1 MKKILILL
9 LAAIGAVTGIKA
21 QGFVGS
27 WELFSSS
34 PAPTKVIETPEYV
47 YTLSGNSLSAID
59 KQTGEI
65 QSLNA
70 LNRLNG
76 NKVSKI
82 WYDAKKKCLL
92 VAHTDYN
99 IDLVYDDGR
108 TINVPDLRDAAITGN
123 KTINDAD
130 FSGNKAYLALGCGFI
145 VVDIDH
151 GAIVKSHIYNVPIY
165 YIAVTKNH
173 VVIAV
178 TEGSSKLKY
187 APLTASLNNFS
198 DFKDVVDANG
208 AQLGSM
214 PTSMFGIYD
223 NAIVFV
229 NKYNVLKFDFSGAV
243 PARSFLRTSS
253 ASIYDE
259 NRATPTSKGYAFAGT
274 DNTVFYANNDGT
286 TSTLGPNTA
295 LNGQLAANWNADQKN
310 LWLADANGTGL
321 YNIDSASYTRSKSRP
336 QGPSGTNTGRI
347 IPLSDGRILLSTLEM
362 HQYQLLYSL
371 AYGKKTYADIF
382 NPSTRTFTPINQ
394 DYLGSSLRSMII
406 IPNDEN
412 KILVSIRG
420 VGFRIIDLA
429 NDSYIEAKS
438 SDVQNL
444 NDTPTGAAVDA
455 NGNLW
460 LVVIR
465 YKPTELIQLVKAP
478 KGSWE
483 TSFDGSKWSVLD
495 MSELKSTHTTRLFLD
510 EAKGNVIVTGGALA
524 VVKMPENSQPLSSST
539 KYSVIDVS
547 RDEDDAST
555 GDPWIFYQPSVDKN
569 GWIWVP
575 HNQGVFVIKDSD
587 RMFEAGYHAMRPKVP
602 RNDGTDLADYLLQ
615 QVQCTKV
622 AVDEN
627 NQKWIGTVGSGLYRV
642 SPNGDMILEHI
653 LSASS
658 QMPSDNIFEVVP
670 SKTSNDVYVG
680 TSEGFSIYHSES
692 SPAADNYENVYTY
705 PNPVT
710 PDYAGYITV
719 VGLMEDSLVK
729 IADASGTIVHEGRSN
744 GGMFVWDGCDTTG
757 RRVRSGVYFV
767 FASQTAEEQS
777 NAAVTKIIVVN

>member
-1 MKKILILL
+1 MKKLLILL
-9 LAAIGAVTGIKA
+9 LAALGAVTGVKA
-21 QGFVGS
+21 QGYVGS

-65 QSLNA
+65 QALNA

-108 TINVPDLRDAAITGN
+108 TINVPDLRDAAITGD

-130 FSGNKAYLALGCGFI
+130 FYGNKAYIALGCGFI

-173 VVIAV
+173 VVVAV
-178 TEGSSKLKY
+178 TEGSSKFKY

-198 DFKDVVDANG
+198 DFKDVVNANG
-208 AQLGSM
+208 VQLGYM
-214 PTSMFGIYD
+214 PTSMFGISD
-223 NAIVFV
+223 NAIVSA
-229 NKYNVLKFDFSGAV
+229 NKSNILKFDFSGEV

-253 ASIYDE
+253 ATIYDE

-274 DNTVFYANNDGT
+274 DNTIVYANNDGT
-286 TSTLGPNTA
+286 SATFGPNTA

-321 YNIDSASYTRSKSRP
+321 YNIDNASYTRSKSRP

-347 IPLSDGRILLSTLEM
+347 IPLSDGRILLSTLEV

-371 AYGKKTYADIF
+371 AFNKYTRADIF
-382 NPSTRTFTPINQ
+382 NPSTRTFTPINPN
-394 DYLGSSLRSMII
+394 YLGSSMRSLLVV
-406 IPNDEN
+406 PTDEN
-412 KILVSIRG
+412 KVLVSIRNLG
-420 VGFRIIDLA
+420 LRIIDIA
-429 NDSYIEAKS
+429 TDSYIDATKDNS
-438 SDVQNL
+438 PL
-444 NDTPTGAAVDA
+444 IAAPTGTAIDK

-460 LVVIR
+460 MVINTAA
-465 YKPTELIQLVKAP
+465 PTLVKAP

-483 TSFDGSKWSVLD
+483 TSIDGDRWSTLSISG
-495 MSELKSTHTTRLFLD
+495 MAATHSTRLALD

-539 KYSVIDVS
+539 IYSVIDVS

-555 GDPWIFYQPSVDKN
+555 GDPWIFYQPSIDKN

-627 NQKWIGTVGSGLYRV
+627 NQKWIGTIGSGLYRV

-653 LSASS
+653 MSASS

-670 SKTSNDVYVG
+670 SKTNNDVYVG

-692 SPAADNYENVYTY
+692 SPAADNYENVYAY

-710 PDYAGYITV
+710 PDYGGYITV
-719 VGLMEDSLVK
+719 VGLMENSLVK
-729 IADASGTIVHEGRSN
+729 IADASGTIVHEGHSN